1 MRIRKSLSLPQAHDL
16 IINHWP
22 QAGQE
27 IMGHLVLSLMTP
39 EVEKIQRGRLFI
51 LFYFLEIFGLDLE
64 QSSQTLCVDM
74 KL

>member
-39 EVEKIQRGRLFI
+39 EVRIDTEKTLVYFVLFSR
-51 LFYFLEIFGLDLE
+51 DLW
-64 QSSQTLCVDM
+64 T
-74 KL
+74 